1 MSGLGVSRNRN
12 KNGSLSV
19 FKADAK
25 DLNPS
30 KPEP

>member
-1 MSGLGVSRNRN
+1 MSGLGVSRNR
-12 KNGSLSV
+12 KKMVLYLW